1 MSLVAKIEPAD
12 PAPMMIVSY
21 FKNTSSIQNHSWL
34 EKKIIVFYPR
44 VSKMLVTLG
53 LPWQGEDVDRC
64 ANSEY
69 QSPKTVQEP
78 GGDLH
83 ISAKNPRLYA
93 VSDWTTAGTI

>member
-1 MSLVAKIEPAD
+1 
-12 PAPMMIVSY
+12 
-21 FKNTSSIQNHSWL
+21 
-34 EKKIIVFYPR
+34 
-44 VSKMLVTLG
+44 MLVTLG

-69 QSPKTVQEP
+69 QSTKTVQEP

-93 VSDWTTAGTI
+93 VSVWTTAGTI